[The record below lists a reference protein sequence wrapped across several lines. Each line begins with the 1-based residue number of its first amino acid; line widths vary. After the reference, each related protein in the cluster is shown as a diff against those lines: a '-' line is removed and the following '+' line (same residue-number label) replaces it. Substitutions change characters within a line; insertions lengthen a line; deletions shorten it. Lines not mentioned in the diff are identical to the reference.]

1 MRFCVLILALLP
13 TIIFYSC
20 KNKSISGLED
30 KVRSNNEENHE
41 SLLNTQKKVSISEF
55 VKWCGDEKNGL
66 VIKKEVSELEFHLS
80 YMPAYTMAYLELRN
94 DTFDLNKLN
103 KVAEFYTE
111 MIYFNFRIKLK
122 DKSGELLKYRLQS
135 PEQYDERVRYISF
148 AMQNDFYIVQKKD
161 TIRPGLYQFERIY
174 EVAPMATLMMA
185 FDKKKLNINE
195 EITLVYND
203 KLFNKG
209 YVKFLI
215 DKKQLIDIPNIEG
228 L

>member
-1 MRFCVLILALLP
+1 MRFCVSIAALLT

-20 KNKSISGLED
+20 KNKSISNFIDDNGGN
-30 KVRSNNEENHE
+30 KQENHE
-41 SLLNTQKKVSISEF
+41 NLTNTQKRVTVSEF

-66 VIKKEVSELEFHLS
+66 VLKKEVSELEFQLS
-80 YMPAYTMAYLELRN
+80 YMPAHTMAYLELRN
-94 DTFDLNKLN
+94 ESYDIERFN
-103 KVAEFYTE
+103 KVAEYYSE
-111 MIYFNFRIKLK
+111 MVYFNFRIKLK
-122 DKSGELLKYRLQS
+122 ENSGELLKYRLQS
-135 PEQYDERVRYISF
+135 PQQYDERVKYISF

-174 EVAPMATLMMA
+174 EIAPMATLMMA